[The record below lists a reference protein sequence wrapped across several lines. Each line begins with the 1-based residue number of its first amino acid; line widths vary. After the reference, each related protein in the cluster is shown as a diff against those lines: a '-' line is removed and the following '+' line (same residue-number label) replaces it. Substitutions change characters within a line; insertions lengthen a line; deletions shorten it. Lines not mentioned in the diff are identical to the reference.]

1 MGERLVCIGDN
12 VVDVYVDEHVMFPG
26 GNAVNVAVH
35 ATRLLGHAAGYIGA
49 VGTDGA
55 GQLVLGSLRTEGVD
69 LDRVRVVEGP
79 NAYATVRLG
88 NGDRQFGAA
97 DVGVSRFVPSAADLE
112 VVSAADL
119 VHTGDCSMLEDSLPE
134 LREHADVLS
143 FDFSER
149 DWDYVEAYAP
159 FVDLAVLS
167 RPHRS
172 ADSPIDI
179 AERALKHGPSQVV
192 VSSGAGGAA
201 WTDGS
206 RVVTAGVE
214 STVDVIDTLGA
225 GDALIARVLVG
236 LLRGEQPEVF
246 LSQATAYATSSCLER
261 GGFGHRS
268 PIQYASST
276 PYTEGRRQP

>member
-1 MGERLVCIGDN
+1 VGERLLCLGDN
-12 VVDVYVDEHVMFPG
+12 VVDIYVDEQVMFPG

-35 ATRLLGHAAGYIGA
+35 ATRLLGHPAGYIGA

-55 GQLVLGSLRTEGVD
+55 GQLVLRSLQTEGLD
-69 LDRVRVVEGP
+69 LDLVRVVEGP

-88 NGDRQFGAA
+88 NGDRQFGVA
-97 DVGVSRFVPSAADLE
+97 DAGVSRFVPSPADLAA
-112 VVSAADL
+112 VSVADL
-119 VHTGDCSMLEDSLPE
+119 VHTGDCSMLEDSLPD
-134 LREHADVLS
+134 LREHAKLLA

-149 DWDYVEAYAP
+149 GWEYVEKHAP

-167 RPHRS
+167 RPYGS
-172 ADSPIDI
+172 TDSPIEV
-179 AERALKHGPSQVV
+179 AERALGCGPSQVV
-192 VSSGAGGAA
+192 VSNGAGGAV

-214 STVDVIDTLGA
+214 SAVEVVDTLGA

-246 LSQATAYATSSCLER
+246 LSQATAYATTSCLER

-268 PIQYASST
+268 PIHSGSYIL
-276 PYTEGRRQP
+276 YTEGRRQP